1 MAITLSST
9 KITTA
14 TVNTS
19 VSANFAGPV
28 DFSSA
33 VISGEANK
41 WQIVSANSNL
51 SVNRNYF
58 ANTTGTGDATGIAM
72 TLTLPSSANVG
83 DTIAVIDQTANAQ
96 SNNVVI
102 ARNGNPIDGA
112 NRNVILNVQ
121 RGGVRLVYTGYG
133 WTTKKVERETR
144 FSGAQGETSGY
155 NSGGEDDSARV
166 DTIDKYPFASDTNA
180 SDVGNLSSSRSSP
193 SGQSSLVSGYASG
206 GLFPPAQ
213 SPRQTTTIDKFPF
226 ATDTNATNIGDLT
239 FGRNGTAGH
248 QSDVSGYVC
257 GGYETGGVGETN
269 RIEKYPFAVDT
280 NATDIANLT
289 RSVNYASGQSSKN
302 NGYTSGGDDPGGPS
316 FTNVIDKFPFATDA
330 NATDVGDL
338 TVILN
343 RSAGNNSETDGYVVN
358 GESGPPNGPLDLIHK
373 YPFAS
378 DTNATDVADTS
389 QQRDNLTGQNSITH
403 GYDSGGEGPPNVR
416 VTTIDKFPFASESNS
431 TDVGDLF
438 QARRVSSGQ
447 QS

>member
-14 TVNTS
+14 SVNTS

-133 WTTKKVERETR
+133 WTTKKIERETTGG
-144 FSGAQGETSGY
+144 FQG
-155 NSGGEDDSARV
+155 D
-166 DTIDKYPFASDTNA
+166 I
-180 SDVGNLSSSRSSP
+180 
-193 SGQSSLVSGYASG
+193 SGYASG
-206 GLFPPAQ
+206 G
-213 SPRQTTTIDKFPF
+213 DKYWWWDFS
-226 ATDTNATNIGDLT
+226 
-239 FGRNGTAGH
+239 GTKSGEMPGH
-248 QSDVSGYVC
+248 SMVVYHMFM
-257 GGYETGGVGETN
+257 N
-269 RIEKYPFAVDT
+269 
-280 NATDIANLT
+280 
-289 RSVNYASGQSSKN
+289 
-302 NGYTSGGDDPGGPS
+302 
-316 FTNVIDKFPFATDA
+316 
-330 NATDVGDL
+330 
-338 TVILN
+338 
-343 RSAGNNSETDGYVVN
+343 GNNSGNASSNQTTSTGH
-358 GESGPPNGPLDLIHK
+358 GILAESSMTFTK
-373 YPFAS
+373 A
-378 DTNATDVADTS
+378 
-389 QQRDNLTGQNSITH
+389 
-403 GYDSGGEGPPNVR
+403 
-416 VTTIDKFPFASESNS
+416 KW
-431 TDVGDLF
+431 
-438 QARRVSSGQ
+438 VSSSGNYTGTKKWRLFGVK
-447 QS
+447 